1 MGRARVNKEEIKE
14 VEQEPV
20 LEEIKEVE
28 YVIEVLNKEYT
39 GIAATVLFHK
49 GIGTTKNKYIAEY
62 FEKRGAKITKK

>member
-1 MGRARVNKEEIKE
+1 MGRARANKEEIKK

-39 GIAATVLFHK
+39 GETATVLFYK

>member
-1 MGRARVNKEEIKE
+1 MGRARANKEEIKT

-39 GIAATVLFHK
+39 GETATVLFYK

>member
-14 VEQEPV
+14 VKQEPV

-28 YVIEVLNKEYT
+28 YVIEVPNKEYT
-39 GIAATVLFHK
+39 GETATVLFYK

>member
-14 VEQEPV
+14 VKQEPV

-28 YVIEVLNKEYT
+28 YVIEVPNKEYT
-39 GIAATVLFHK
+39 GETATVLCYK